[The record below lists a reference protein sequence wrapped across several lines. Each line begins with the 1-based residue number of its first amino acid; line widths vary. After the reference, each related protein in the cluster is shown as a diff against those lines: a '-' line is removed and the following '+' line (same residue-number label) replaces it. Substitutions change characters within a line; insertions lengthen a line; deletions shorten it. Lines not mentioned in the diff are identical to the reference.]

1 MPKQNTIIVPVEMSV
16 QTSVQMSVE
25 NTPPLNSTSQ
35 KILSVIAVCPA
46 ITIIQLADELEVSR
60 RTIERNIKI
69 LQDIGRLVRVGAK
82 KGGYWRIE

>member
-1 MPKQNTIIVPVEMSV
+1 MSV